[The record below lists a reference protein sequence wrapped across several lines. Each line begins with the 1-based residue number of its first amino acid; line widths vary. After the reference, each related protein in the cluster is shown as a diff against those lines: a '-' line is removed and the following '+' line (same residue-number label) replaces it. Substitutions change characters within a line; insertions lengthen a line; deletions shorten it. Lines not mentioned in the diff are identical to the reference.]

1 MGKRDQL
8 ACMTTAADDTVGR
21 GHWAAVA
28 AGLAATLLGVGLA
41 RFAYPPLIPALVG
54 AGWFGAPD
62 AAYLGAANLAGY
74 AVGALGA
81 ARLATLLDPGRMLA
95 LMMALAAGSFLACA
109 WPASFAWFFVWRLA
123 SGVSGGVL
131 IALAAPTVLAVVP
144 ASRRG
149 LAAGLVFTGVGLGV
163 AASGVVAPLAQA
175 AGPTAAWLALA
186 AAGAALAALAAPLF
200 PRGQASPSRGLA
212 LARGPLLL
220 LLAAY
225 ACDAVGFIPHTVFL
239 ADFVARGLGQGV
251 AAGAFFWTVFG
262 LGATFGPALVG
273 LAADRFGFAASLCAA
288 FCLKAAAVALPLAS
302 TAPLALGASSFLVGA
317 LTTGIV
323 ALAAGRAAELAG
335 PERRTQAWGAMT
347 AAFAVAQA
355 GGAYAFTGLFAATGA
370 HAPLFALGAL
380 ALLLGAALERLSA
393 KHR

>member
-1 MGKRDQL
+1 MDKRRQL
-8 ACMTTAADDTVGR
+8 GAMATFDSVGVGDR
-21 GHWAAVA
+21 HWPAVA

-41 RFAYPPLIPALVG
+41 RFAYPPLIPALVD
-54 AGWFGAPD
+54 AGWFSAPE

-74 AVGALGA
+74 AAGALGA
-81 ARLATLLDPGRMLA
+81 ARLADAWGAGRMLA
-95 LMMALAAGSFLACA
+95 AAMALAAAAFLACA
-109 WPASFAWFFVWRLA
+109 WPASFGWFFTWRLA
-123 SGVSGGVL
+123 SGVAGGVL
-131 IALAAPTVLAVVP
+131 MALAAPTVLAVVP
-144 ASRRG
+144 LARRG

-163 AASGVVAPLAQA
+163 AASGAVAPLAGA
-175 AGPTAAWLALA
+175 AGPTAAWLTLA
-186 AAGAALAALAAPLF
+186 GFGAVLTIFAAPRF
-200 PRGQASPSRGLA
+200 PHGQPSTGASFFAG
-212 LARGPLLL
+212 GPLRL

-239 ADFVARGLGQGV
+239 ADFVARGLGQGL

-262 LGATFGPALVG
+262 LGATLGPVLVG
-273 LAADRFGFAASLCAA
+273 LVADRCGFAASLCAA
-288 FCLKAAAVALPLAS
+288 FCVKAAAVAAPLVS

-355 GGAYAFTGLFAATGA
+355 AGAYGFTALFAMTDA
-370 HAPLFALGAL
+370 HPPLFALGAM
-380 ALLLGAALERLSA
+380 ALLLGAGLERLSA
-393 KHR
+393 RAG